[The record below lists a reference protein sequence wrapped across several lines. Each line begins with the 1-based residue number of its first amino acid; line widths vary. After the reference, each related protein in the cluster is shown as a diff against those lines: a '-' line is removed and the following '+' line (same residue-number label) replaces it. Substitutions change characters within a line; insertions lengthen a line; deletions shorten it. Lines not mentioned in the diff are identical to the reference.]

1 MLRSAAIALLL
12 IVLAGMVTTV
22 VVRSQSQ
29 TADVEVRV
37 RAKRLADGRTEFVVQ
52 QRQDNDWSESLFSS
66 NPKLTADPVIDRWYN
81 SRAVIASVD
90 VDAVRSAAAT
100 RPAPPH
106 DWTAVGRYR
115 RSSAGSIS
123 ATRSSPMSSTNP

>member
-52 QRQDNDWSESLFSS
+52 LNDWSESLFSS

-81 SRAVIASVD
+81 SVIASVD
-90 VDAVRSAAAT
+90 VDAVRSAAAML
-100 RPAPPH
+100 RRAIGRRWAIPAM
-106 DWTAVGRYR
+106 RY
-115 RSSAGSIS
+115 GSIS
-123 ATRSSPMSSTNP
+123 ATRSNLMS